1 MWLILMMNKRIF
13 ASLFVLGLIISL
25 SLISAQNSE
34 LSEEDF
40 NKYLEE
46 LKDGGELNQEV
57 INNLENLPIEKRNQ
71 ILKAI
76 NSESTDFW
84 KQWKKDLTGEQKKDF
99 IRGVNP
105 KLRQEFIS
113 DYGQQYGVELLGL
126 GDEVIL
132 FADRNVIGNKKGYF
146 SMDKVE
152 EYNQNNPDNKITSIE
167 FKKDEG
173 YSSLIFKKADG
184 NTLDLTVGDSER
196 GFYFDPDLGNIGR
209 IGDNGL
215 VNKED
220 PFTGK
225 WNGEG
230 SLKIDATNSE
240 VKMSFDFNRNSEGEA
255 NDPAN
260 FPQFSNSKDSYSTF
274 QHPSGKEEDGKTKY
288 DLKPGELTFDKDGK
302 LIKANNMYKNEG
314 KKSWGGFFGEDTAI
328 TYNDEDFENTEG
340 SKVMI
345 GLENGKIG
353 KIKTEV
359 KRVQGGFAG
368 ALIEKQK
375 LAMGEL
381 GKKLDS
387 TKGDIGKALTTL
399 GKAQSKVY
407 EAQLAKSEMPDA
419 KGDKLNELN
428 LNLKLAEA
436 ELDITEKTIKYGI
449 GRSLN
454 LVKEDPLF
462 DKALTDPNQLN
473 IIEKGRLAFM
483 PSPDLGPMNP
493 IATKGGLSITKSI
506 LTFASTATGAAGDF
520 ASWLSEGAETI
531 ENPLLNSLNPAE
543 GTRINLQL
551 SKEVAGNMKNIEMYA
566 GNLRVAD
573 SRGQLHPIVTRATTH
588 GYVLPSEFDGKFKD
602 MDFILTNQNYEG
614 GQNIRISSDRN
625 GNLDAVGVG
634 GLETLKSKNGQ
645 YVVNAGGGITIGLL
659 GYKGKSRNVLIADYE
674 VSEDS
679 LQRANAFRE
688 KANGKYRDLYFEY
701 QKDGINSEEN
711 EKLWELWNNNFIDES
726 MILGSKDVALS
737 VRSSELRKSLNGLS
751 GSGGDSISDEKGIL
765 NRMVVKTFI
774 SDKNLQRQLS
784 QRGIGLTGAEDFVKA
799 ELTSISNYLKSNPS
813 NTLKFTKDSSN
824 GIYQIKTDYSTYNID
839 PIAGPF
845 IANILPVVTGSGTLN
860 NQNKFIIDTQNSRFG
875 NALNVNVYGGEYG
888 LLKALFNR
896 KSIEA
901 NVQYSVEVETRR
913 QMLNPASGNPS
924 GSQVQVY
931 TPQYQN
937 NNKNTRKTKSKRR
950 WNAGIGGGAR
960 GYRRR

>member
-1 MWLILMMNKRIF
+1 MMNKRIF

-105 KLRQEFIS
+105 ELRQEFIS
-113 DYGQQYGVELLGL
+113 DYGQQYGVELPGL
-126 GDEVIL
+126 GDEAIL

-152 EYNQNNPDNKITSIE
+152 EYNQNNPDNKVVSIE
-167 FKKDEG
+167 FKKGRET
-173 YSSLIFKKADG
+173 SSLIFKKADG

-368 ALIEKQK
+368 DVKK
-375 LAMGEL
+375 LFGDIKKNMGEL
-381 GKKLDS
+381 SESLN
-387 TKGDIGKALTTL
+387 
-399 GKAQSKVY
+399 
-407 EAQLAKSEMPDA
+407 EKSEA
-419 KGDKLNELN
+419 LAGGYNQLINLRKELAENQDKLKNLPADATFAEKLPLN
-428 LNLKLAEA
+428 AQIASNNVAIGTIESIIKNQFAIGLGFDTVKNPNILNSPLLKSLVTENGLKL
-436 ELDITEKTIKYGI
+436 TQ
-449 GRSLN
+449 
-454 LVKEDPLF
+454 
-462 DKALTDPNQLN
+462 KA
-473 IIEKGRLAFM
+473 
-483 PSPDLGPMNP
+483 
-493 IATKGGLSITKSI
+493 
-506 LTFASTATGAAGDF
+506 LTFASTTTGAAGDF
-520 ASWLSEGAETI
+520 ASWLSKETEAI
-531 ENPLLNSLNPAE
+531 ENPLLSSLNPAE

-551 SKEVAGNMKNIEMYA
+551 GDPRQLKNIEMYA

-774 SDKNLQRQLS
+774 SNKNLQRQLS